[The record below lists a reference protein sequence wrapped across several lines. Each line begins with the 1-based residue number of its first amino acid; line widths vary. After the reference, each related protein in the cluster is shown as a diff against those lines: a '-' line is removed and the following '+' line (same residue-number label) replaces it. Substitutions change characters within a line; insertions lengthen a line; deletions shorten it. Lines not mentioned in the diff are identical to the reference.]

1 MVRWYLTTASSFLLR
16 IPRARAMLASKQVL
30 NIVET
35 TAYLYDTSLCQLW
48 ASMKQDKLMFVLLV
62 TLENPCN
69 GKSPQS
75 TNVALSLKRR
85 CAALNINGVQRKP
98 LQ

>member
-1 MVRWYLTTASSFLLR
+1 MGRWHSTTASSFLLR
-16 IPRARAMLASKQVL
+16 IPRAQATLASKRVL

-35 TAYLYDTSLCQLW
+35 TAYLYDTLLCHLW
-48 ASMKQDKLMFVLLV
+48 ASMKQDKLTFVLLV
-62 TLENPCN
+62 MLENPCN